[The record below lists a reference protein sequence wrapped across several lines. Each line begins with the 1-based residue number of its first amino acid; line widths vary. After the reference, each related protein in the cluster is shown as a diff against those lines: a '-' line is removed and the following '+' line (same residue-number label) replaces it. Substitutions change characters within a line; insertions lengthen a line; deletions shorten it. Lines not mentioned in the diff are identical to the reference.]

1 VSELLSKE
9 KVALVIINR
18 KRQNID
24 LEASIKEMKELVEA
38 AGGQIIAVITQSREK
53 IDKATC
59 IGKGKLE
66 ELKHLVDELE
76 PDLVVFNT
84 ELSPVQLRNLDDDID
99 VRIIDRTMLILDIFA
114 RRARSREGILQ
125 VQLASLEYRLPRLTG
140 MGKKL
145 SRTGGGIGTRGAGE
159 QKLEMDRR
167 VIRRRIKDIKKQ
179 LDKVE
184 KTRNLHRKQRQRGGL
199 PLVSLLGYTNA
210 GKSSLFNALCKIG
223 HSSGSEQ
230 VEANNRLFQTLDTTI
245 RKIRLGPGEEILISD
260 TVGFIQDLPP
270 NLVAAFRSTLEEV
283 LEADLLLHVVDISD
297 PDYLDKIDIVDGVL
311 EDLGADR
318 ERVLRVFNKI
328 DLIKKDTYGPEK
340 HYVSAR
346 YGTGIREL
354 LTTIRSKVLI
364 NRKMDSFFTDC

>member
-1 VSELLSKE
+1 MSELLSKE